1 MKTLNTFLIL
11 SFVFFCSCV
20 NKNDTAYL
28 GYGEIISFS
37 KKMQKKNHWDL
48 FGIGGLY
55 QEKTIDI
62 MDVDY
67 LSYDKIDL
75 ATARRQLIT
84 GIEEFLNDINHN
96 LKIRPFLRTY
106 PCTHK
111 GVRIGILH
119 SKTEINDEDETLF
132 VSPPYIA
139 SAYLSDGKVHYCIYD
154 TEKKTLVNVHD
165 ETYEEALQIVLIE
178 NSELLQVN

>member
-1 MKTLNTFLIL
+1 MKTLNAFLIL
-11 SFVFFCSCV
+11 SFVFFCSCT

-37 KKMQKKNHWDL
+37 KKMHRKNHWDL

-67 LSYDKIDL
+67 NCYERVDL
-75 ATARRQLIT
+75 AMARRQLIT
-84 GIEEFLNDINHN
+84 GIEEFLNDINQN

-106 PCTHK
+106 PCTHQ
-111 GVRIGILH
+111 GVRIGILY
-119 SKTEINDEDETLF
+119 SKTEKNDKKESIF
-132 VSPPYIA
+132 VAPPYIA
-139 SAYLSDGKVHYCIYD
+139 SAYLLDGRVNYSIYD
-154 TEKKTLVNVHD
+154 AKKTPLC
-165 ETYEEALQIVLIE
+165 TSMKKPTRKLFK
-178 NSELLQVN
+178 SS